1 MDQRKEAFNMNKVQV
16 VVLELEA
23 KTKTIAELVLD
34 LKTQLTQVLPKST
47 MRLVPTVV
55 VLPENF
61 LFYSAD
67 PHRVR

>member
-34 LKTQLTQVLPKST
+34 LKTQLT
-47 MRLVPTVV
+47 
-55 VLPENF
+55 
-61 LFYSAD
+61 
-67 PHRVR
+67 

>member
-34 LKTQLTQVLPKST
+34 LKTQLTQVLPVKRS
-47 MRLVPTVV
+47 
-55 VLPENF
+55 
-61 LFYSAD
+61 
-67 PHRVR
+67 

>member
-1 MDQRKEAFNMNKVQV
+1 MNKVQV

-55 VLPENF
+55 VF
-61 LFYSAD
+61 TGKLFILFGRSMPSA
-67 PHRVR
+67 